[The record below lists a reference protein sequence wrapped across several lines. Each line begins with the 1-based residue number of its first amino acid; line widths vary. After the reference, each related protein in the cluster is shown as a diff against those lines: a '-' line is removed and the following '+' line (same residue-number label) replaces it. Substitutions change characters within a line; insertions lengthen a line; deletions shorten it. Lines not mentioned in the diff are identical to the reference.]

1 MPWISQADSCPA
13 VLTRLYQSFRGA
25 SCQAIDNTT
34 NTNTWA
40 FFVKFGKK
48 IPFSGNSEIIFVV
61 IQVAEVFIAHVLGLA
76 ALREILDTCHL
87 GMVLPYVANKHFD
100 MEGVNRISH
109 V

>member
-1 MPWISQADSCPA
+1 M
-13 VLTRLYQSFRGA
+13 
-25 SCQAIDNTT
+25 
-34 NTNTWA
+34 
-40 FFVKFGKK
+40 
-48 IPFSGNSEIIFVV
+48 V

-76 ALREILDTCHL
+76 ALREILETSCHL